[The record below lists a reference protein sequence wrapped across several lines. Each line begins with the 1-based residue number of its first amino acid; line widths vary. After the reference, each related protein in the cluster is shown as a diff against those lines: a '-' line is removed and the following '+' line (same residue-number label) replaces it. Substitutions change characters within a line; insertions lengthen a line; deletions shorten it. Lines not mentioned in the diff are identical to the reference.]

1 MAGVIGSLAM
11 LLEPGRLGA
20 DVDLDAL
27 PAPAGVDLDRWLVC
41 FPTYAFWLTTDRPE
55 ECADLFRSAGLAAAV
70 VGTLTGTG
78 VLAVNRG
85 SEGRAVIDLSHE
97 PVTGLWD

>member
-20 DVDLDAL
+20 DVDLNAL

-41 FPTYAFWLTTDRPE
+41 FPTYAFWLATDRPE
-55 ECADLFRSAGLAAAV
+55 ACGGSFPSPPALPRRSPA
-70 VGTLTGTG
+70 
-78 VLAVNRG
+78 
-85 SEGRAVIDLSHE
+85 
-97 PVTGLWD
+97 P